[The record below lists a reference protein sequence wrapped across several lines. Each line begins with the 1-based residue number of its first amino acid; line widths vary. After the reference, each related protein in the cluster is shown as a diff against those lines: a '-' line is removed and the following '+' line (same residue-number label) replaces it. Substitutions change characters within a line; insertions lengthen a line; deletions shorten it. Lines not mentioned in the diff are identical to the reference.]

1 MTQVDLE
8 TLLCGGDVKVAC
20 ETMMGGEDAAAKRQE
35 EDPDMPAESIQ
46 IRIGE
51 EIDWTDINAVYERDD
66 STKGNTNPK
75 SQHANQKQQQ
85 QQQQQPP
92 SNSQR
97 FSGNLKPKAPIIAL
111 PNKIRHSS
119 YLGASARRLPK
130 GRALLK
136 KKRGGGDRKSALP
149 PPEPGSPKVSCFGKV
164 LSDRERE
171 RSHHIRP
178 AFAPSTVD
186 DKDWKHRRSGGCF
199 ARLIEMFRCR
209 RPSTR
214 ECEEDEEAASTPPEK
229 IVSWSGRPSAATAME
244 GSSVATPAGLGAIRR
259 FSSGRRPAS
268 WGGDEDIDGQMHVTS
283 SSSPLDQEGMIGRR
297 SVG

>member
-1 MTQVDLE
+1 MRQVDLE

-20 ETMMGGEDAAAKRQE
+20 ETMIGGEDPAAKRPE

-85 QQQQQPP
+85 QQQQPL

-111 PNKIRHSS
+111 PNKIRHSN
-119 YLGASARRLPK
+119 LGASARRIPK
-130 GRALLK
+130 GSTTLLK
-136 KKRGGGDRKSALP
+136 KKKAGGDRKSALP

-164 LSDRERE
+164 LSDRERGKN
-171 RSHHIRP
+171 HYIPP
-178 AFAPSTVD
+178 ASASSTVD
-186 DKDWKHRRSGGCF
+186 DKESRRRRSGGCF
-199 ARLIEMFRCR
+199 ARLMGMLRCC
-209 RPSTR
+209 RPASV
-214 ECEEDEEAASTPPEK
+214 EYEEDDEEAWIPPEK
-229 IVSWSGRPSAATAME
+229 IVTWSGRPSAATSLDAA
-244 GSSVATPAGLGAIRR
+244 SVVTPAGLGAFKR

-268 WGGDEDIDGQMHVTS
+268 WGGDEDIDGQMHVAPAA
-283 SSSPLDQEGMIGRR
+283 PLDQEGTTSRR

>member
-1 MTQVDLE
+1 MPQVDLE

-20 ETMMGGEDAAAKRQE
+20 ETMIGGEDPAAKRTE
-35 EDPDMPAESIQ
+35 DDPDMPAESIQ

-75 SQHANQKQQQ
+75 SHHSNQKQQ

-119 YLGASARRLPK
+119 YLGASARRHPK
-130 GRALLK
+130 GRTSLK
-136 KKRGGGDRKSALP
+136 KKRGGGDRQSALP

-171 RSHHIRP
+171 RNHHIRP
-178 AFAPSTVD
+178 ASAPSTVD
-186 DKDWKHRRSGGCF
+186 DKEVRHRRSGGCL
-199 ARLIEMFRCR
+199 ARLMRMFRCR
-209 RPSTR
+209 RSATR
-214 ECEEDEEAASTPPEK
+214 EYESDDEEASTPPETT
-229 IVSWSGRPSAATAME
+229 VPWSGRPSAAAE
-244 GSSVATPAGLGAIRR
+244 IEVSSVVTPAGLGAVRR

-268 WGGDEDIDGQMHVTS
+268 WGGDEDGKMHVAS
-283 SSSPLDQEGMIGRR
+283 SAPLDQEGTISRR